1 MTITCLLCDSRA
13 VLDKD
18 AALGGALVINMAS
31 SLLEGCQPVVTQ
43 PPQSST
49 QTEDDNYDSN
59 ARLLNA
65 LRNVFNRAQLN
76 TQLLDDISK
85 YQFGGFNRLCLRC
98 GARFD

>member
-1 MTITCLLCDSRA
+1 MALPASRHQ
-13 VLDKD
+13 LSQ
-18 AALGGALVINMAS
+18 G
-31 SLLEGCQPVVTQ
+31 P
-43 PPQSST
+43 T

-59 ARLLNA
+59 AKLLNA

-76 TQLLDDISK
+76 TQLLDDSK